1 MNYSTR
7 SCSNLY
13 RNHHQHHYHQ
23 RHPHYQPHHH
33 HHHQRHYH
41 NLHMAT
47 NAMDRP
53 LPPLESG
60 RFVAARSQDV
70 FVDVEGVHRAAEML
84 YALRHSEE
92 LTASGWKKANPLAPR
107 DTADQG
113 SV

>member
-1 MNYSTR
+1 
-7 SCSNLY
+7 
-13 RNHHQHHYHQ
+13 
-23 RHPHYQPHHH
+23 
-33 HHHQRHYH
+33 
-41 NLHMAT
+41 MAT

-53 LPPLESG
+53 LPPLDSG

-84 YALRHSEE
+84 YALRHSED